1 MIFFSQD
8 EMFQRIFV
16 PIKDKIF
23 TWIFRI
29 LVLSVSLSIIS
40 IFVTTDITQL
50 DTPFLDIFISSF
62 SNFTFFLGLIA
73 IGAGLAIAIFKRSE
87 LTIDEQS
94 SKQAFKPKYRKK
106 TDKIKKISGKDESRI
121 TPPLFSPR
129 EIILLSSGGLS
140 ILIGIL
146 SWLIYAIIVG
156 LFF

>member
-1 MIFFSQD
+1 M
-8 EMFQRIFV
+8 
-16 PIKDKIF
+16 
-23 TWIFRI
+23 
-29 LVLSVSLSIIS
+29 
-40 IFVTTDITQL
+40 TTDITQL

-87 LTIDEQS
+87 LAIDEQS

-106 TDKIKKISGKDESRI
+106 KDKIKKKSGKDESRI
-121 TPPLFSPR
+121 TPALFSPR

-146 SWLIYAIIVG
+146 SWLIYAFIVG
-156 LFF
+156 Y